1 MFAMKSRKAVRPR
14 LLSGPSVSQVKM
26 VISEQ
31 YEAKQLT
38 TVSIPQVSFS
48 NFGLIQM
55 QSAFLKVHCESHFPE
70 KASILADKLV
80 VMMKEELKAN
90 SLMSGGLTAN

>member
-1 MFAMKSRKAVRPR
+1 MSHSMFAMKSRKAVRPR

-38 TVSIPQVSFS
+38 TVSIPQ
-48 NFGLIQM
+48 
-55 QSAFLKVHCESHFPE
+55 
-70 KASILADKLV
+70 
-80 VMMKEELKAN
+80 
-90 SLMSGGLTAN
+90 